1 MNRAHPLHVCR
12 RINPS
17 NASSSTVLQRPETHR
32 QESESSALTF
42 MSNHACRGLQR
53 QAPIDENPVAHSNMP
68 TATGLVDC
76 LLSSRS
82 LVRIQ
87 QGAFQKTKPGQALS
101 ENTEMLETTYCIKS
115 LLRLQTN
122 LQR

>member
-1 MNRAHPLHVCR
+1 M
-12 RINPS
+12 
-17 NASSSTVLQRPETHR
+17 TVLLP
-32 QESESSALTF
+32 
-42 MSNHACRGLQR
+42 MYG
-53 QAPIDENPVAHSNMP
+53 
-68 TATGLVDC
+68 DC
-76 LLSSRS
+76 FYSSRS

-122 LQR
+122 LQT